1 MASASALRQ
10 LASAKLTSRSSSASC
25 LMIKSRGSPSS
36 ATTSAT
42 SSKNSSNSR
51 VRNRRLRRR
60 RKRSAPRECH
70 SHRSYPDAVLQ
81 QLATIDG
88 HGPPSPRRQ
97 VSGPAMIGRAAARGR
112 RKFLP
117 PPFPVRCFTQV
128 TVPRSP
134 PSECCKP
141 IRVQSDHAEGWGG
154 RPAALLPA
162 FIIPLCDSCRD
173 RRALMLPMCSFLV
186 SCALFSK
193 LSYCDLIKN

>member
-25 LMIKSRGSPSS
+25 LMINSRSSPSS

-60 RKRSAPRECH
+60 RKRSAPRECY

-81 QLATIDG
+81 QLAIIDG
-88 HGPPSPRRQ
+88 HGPPSPMRQ
-97 VSGPAMIGRAAARGR
+97 VSVPAMIGRAAARGR

-117 PPFPVRCFTQV
+117 PPFPVRCFTQLRFPDRLHRSV
-128 TVPRSP
+128 EHPFGSKAIMPRAGEGGRLRSSPRS
-134 PSECCKP
+134 
-141 IRVQSDHAEGWGG
+141 
-154 RPAALLPA
+154 
-162 FIIPLCDSCRD
+162 
-173 RRALMLPMCSFLV
+173 SFHYV
-186 SCALFSK
+186 THVGTGEP
-193 LSYCDLIKN
+193 

>member
-1 MASASALRQ
+1 MRQ
-10 LASAKLTSRSSSASC
+10 LPSAKLTSRSSSASC

-70 SHRSYPDAVLQ
+70 SHRLYPDAVLQ
-81 QLATIDG
+81 QLAIIDG
-88 HGPPSPRRQ
+88 HGPPSPMRQ
-97 VSGPAMIGRAAARGR
+97 VSVPAMIGRATARGR
-112 RKFLP
+112 RNF
-117 PPFPVRCFTQV
+117 FPALSREVLHSV

-186 SCALFSK
+186 SCALISK
-193 LSYCDLIKN
+193 LSYCDFIKN